1 MGSKVMLVLDQSK
14 GEELVRALSDDYSR
28 KIILSIMGKAESIE
42 EISREQGIPISTC
55 YRRVHDLLVSG
66 IVKPDKTIILEDGKK
81 YICYKAAFRNA
92 TINLDAEQLS
102 VDVVLNRDDNIS
114 LVESEESERHLMQ
127 RHLVARA
134 PLITN

>member
-1 MGSKVMLVLDQSK
+1 MLVLDQSK

>member
-1 MGSKVMLVLDQSK
+1 MGSNFMLVLDRSK

-28 KIILSIMGKAESIE
+28 KIILSIMGKSESIE

-55 YRRVHDLLVSG
+55 YRRVHDLLISG

-102 VDVVLNRDDNIS
+102 VDVVLNREDTPALEN
-114 LVESEESERHLMQ
+114 VVPEQRLMQ

>member
-1 MGSKVMLVLDQSK
+1 MLVLDHSK

-28 KIILSIMGKAESIE
+28 KIILSIMAKSESIE
-42 EISREQGIPISTC
+42 EISREQDIPISTC

-92 TINLDAEQLS
+92 TINLDANQLS
-102 VDVVLNRDDNIS
+102 VDVVVNRDEAPTS
-114 LVESEESERHLMQ
+114 LETSGPEQPVFQ

>member
-1 MGSKVMLVLDQSK
+1 MGSNFMFVLDRSK

-28 KIILSIMGKAESIE
+28 KIILSIMGKSESIE

-55 YRRVHDLLVSG
+55 YRRVHDLLISG

-92 TINLDAEQLS
+92 TINLDAEELS
-102 VDVVLNRDDNIS
+102 VDVVLNREDTPSLDN
-114 LVESEESERHLMQ
+114 VVPERLMQ

>member
-1 MGSKVMLVLDQSK
+1 MGSEVMLVLDHSK

-28 KIILSIMGKAESIE
+28 KIILAIMSKAQPIE

-81 YICYKAAFRNA
+81 YISYKAAFKNA
-92 TINLDAEQLS
+92 TINLDSSELS
-102 VDVVLNRDDNIS
+102 VVVVLNK
-114 LVESEESERHLMQ
+114 EESSTPFETPQAERVEMQ
-127 RHLVARA
+127 KHLVARA
-134 PLITN
+134 PLIHA

>member
-1 MGSKVMLVLDQSK
+1 MLVLDHSK

-28 KIILSIMGKAESIE
+28 KIILSIMSKSEPIE

-81 YICYKAAFRNA
+81 YICYKAAFKNA
-92 TINLDAEQLS
+92 TINLDASELS
-102 VDVVLNRDDNIS
+102 VVVVLNK
-114 LVESEESERHLMQ
+114 EESSAPFETSQPEHERVQ
-127 RHLVARA
+127 KHLVASVPMVRA
-134 PLITN
+134 

>member
-1 MGSKVMLVLDQSK
+1 MLVLDHSK

-28 KIILSIMGKAESIE
+28 KIILSIMGKSESIE

-55 YRRVHDLLVSG
+55 YRRVHDLLISG

-102 VDVVLNRDDNIS
+102 VDVVLNREDVATPLEN
-114 LVESEESERHLMQ
+114 SEQHLMQ